1 MYIAGM
7 CMALKPPSASL
18 ATLLILFL
26 SPSLCTTMFLIFKLW
41 VTSRRKKCLSDRR
54 VVPSSL
60 VPLSYS
66 WRSQKRSLC
75 VVQQFDIDRMELIS
89 FAVSKLPSTR
99 ILSTTDGLS
108 FIDVVL
114 KSILV
119 EAHIFKWF
127 RSYSQMSWELWLEG
141 LVIVVA
147 ISSQSKQSFLA

>member
-7 CMALKPPSASL
+7 RMALKPPSASL

-41 VTSRRKKCLSDRR
+41 ATSRRKKYLSDRPA
-54 VVPSSL
+54 VPSSP
-60 VPLSYS
+60 VPLLYS

-75 VVQQFDIDRMELIS
+75 VVQQFDIDRMESIS
-89 FAVSKLPSTR
+89 FAVSKLPITGTLL
-99 ILSTTDGLS
+99 IMDGLS

-119 EAHIFKWF
+119 EAHVFKWF
-127 RSYSQMSWELWLEG
+127 RSYSQTSWELWLEG

-147 ISSQSKQSFLA
+147 ISLQSKQSLLA

>member
-7 CMALKPPSASL
+7 RMALKPPSASL

-26 SPSLCTTMFLIFKLW
+26 SPSLCTTMYLIFKLW
-41 VTSRRKKCLSDRR
+41 ATSRRKKCLSDRP

-60 VPLSYS
+60 VPLLSS

-75 VVQQFDIDRMELIS
+75 VVQQFDIDRMESIS
-89 FAVSKLPSTR
+89 FAVSKLPTIG
-99 ILSTTDGLS
+99 ILSMMDGLS
-108 FIDVVL
+108 FIDVAL

-119 EAHIFKWF
+119 EPHVFKWF
-127 RSYSQMSWELWLEG
+127 RSYSQTSRELWLEG

-147 ISSQSKQSFLA
+147 ISLQSKPSFLA